1 MAIWWQLER
10 MNTLD
15 TIIKEI
21 LGVVS
26 SDKEI
31 SPQGWLKHAM
41 NLNWLL
47 LDSRKKI
54 INVEHTL
61 AVEKSKRLSIFLEGK
76 KTSNADAQNQI
87 ESLSEFRDCELVKAE
102 VKTIEEFIRIAKK
115 YSESVIELGG

>member
-1 MAIWWQLER
+1 
-10 MNTLD
+10 
-15 TIIKEI
+15 
-21 LGVVS
+21 VVS

-54 INVEHTL
+54 INAEHNI
-61 AVEKSKRLSIFLEGK
+61 AVEKSKRLLIFIDGK
-76 KTSNADAQNQI
+76 KTSNADAQNYV
-87 ESLSEFRDCELVKAE
+87 ETLDSFRDCELLKAE